1 MYKRKEPTFLRQFFP
16 YWSGRQE
23 SNALRIYHNFPAYAS
38 TNSTFLLR
46 FTGFSVFFL
55 NLILRRFC
63 KNRVKI
69 VYNVYNEN
77 HTKPVHYFIYINQKI
92 QKKEGNLQ
100 MNSNVNYTITKKL
113 IRDEEWGSAM
123 HYGIKAET
131 DKMSVAIYD
140 ISTDIHDVERCLKQ
154 IREDNIDP
162 SQLYDAVDTYID
174 LIQV

>member
-1 MYKRKEPTFLRQFFP
+1 
-16 YWSGRQE
+16 
-23 SNALRIYHNFPAYAS
+23 
-38 TNSTFLLR
+38 
-46 FTGFSVFFL
+46 
-55 NLILRRFC
+55 
-63 KNRVKI
+63 
-69 VYNVYNEN
+69 
-77 HTKPVHYFIYINQKI
+77 
-92 QKKEGNLQ
+92 

-174 LIQV
+174 LSQV